1 MWHGTLPLKQVRI
14 IGWSWLHDYM
24 GASNTGIYH
33 AHEESRLPP
42 PRCALQPAKNNLI
55 KWTLWVDSS
64 EQDCLCLLA
73 QFFHL
78 DIHI

>member
-1 MWHGTLPLKQVRI
+1 MWHGTVPLKQVRI

-55 KWTLWVDSS
+55 K
-64 EQDCLCLLA
+64 
-73 QFFHL
+73 
-78 DIHI
+78 